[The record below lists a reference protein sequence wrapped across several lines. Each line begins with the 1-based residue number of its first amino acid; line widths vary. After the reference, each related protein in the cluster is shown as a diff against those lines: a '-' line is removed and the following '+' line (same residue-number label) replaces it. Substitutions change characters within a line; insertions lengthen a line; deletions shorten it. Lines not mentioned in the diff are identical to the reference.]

1 MSGLSGLDE
10 SDFTD
15 AQRSALNTAARRSAE
30 YLQQLRRQQCDVFCH
45 GDDTT
50 AGRYDA
56 WRDHDDDIDADRFA
70 IGAHRWPIDD
80 EECGA

>member
-56 WRDHDDDIDADRFA
+56 WITRESANRHALDELVTIAY
-70 IGAHRWPIDD
+70 RWPS
-80 EECGA
+80 